1 MGRITTLLSI
11 WIVSFVIGFVGWM
24 MYPQISSLLS
34 GLAPILLGIVDA
46 QITNAE
52 MAGFATSI
60 VSVVIVLVWANRT
73 KNNRF

>member
-34 GLAPILLGIVDA
+34 GLAPILLGVVDA
-46 QITNAE
+46 QITNAA

-60 VSVVIVLVWANRT
+60 VSVVIVLGWANRT

>member
-11 WIVSFVIGFVGWM
+11 WIVSFVIGFGGWM

-34 GLAPILLGIVDA
+34 GLAPILLGVVDA
-46 QITNAE
+46 QITNAA

>member
-34 GLAPILLGIVDA
+34 GLTPILLSVFDA
-46 QITNAE
+46 QITNAA

-60 VSVVIVLVWANRT
+60 VSVVIVLLWASRT
-73 KNNRF
+73 KTNRF

>member
-1 MGRITTLLSI
+1 MGRITTLLTI
-11 WIVSFVIGFVGWM
+11 WVVSFVVGFVGWM
-24 MYPQISSLLS
+24 MYPQISSLFS
-34 GLAPILLGIVDA
+34 GLSPILLSVFDA
-46 QITNAE
+46 QMTNAA

>member
-1 MGRITTLLSI
+1 MGRTTTLLSI

-46 QITNAE
+46 QITNAV

>member
-1 MGRITTLLSI
+1 MGRITTILSI

-34 GLAPILLGIVDA
+34 GLAPILLGVVDA
-46 QITNAE
+46 QITNAA

>member
-46 QITNAE
+46 QITNAA

>member
-1 MGRITTLLSI
+1 MGRITTILSI

-46 QITNAE
+46 QITNAA

>member
-34 GLAPILLGIVDA
+34 GLAPILLGVVDA
-46 QITNAE
+46 QITNAA

-60 VSVVIVLVWANRT
+60 VSVVIVLVWANTT

>member
-11 WIVSFVIGFVGWM
+11 WIVSFVIGFIGWM

-34 GLAPILLGIVDA
+34 GLGPILLGVVDA
-46 QITNAE
+46 QITNAA

>member
-11 WIVSFVIGFVGWM
+11 WVVSFVIGFVGWM

-34 GLAPILLGIVDA
+34 GLSPILLSVVDA
-46 QITNAE
+46 QITNAA

>member
-34 GLAPILLGIVDA
+34 GLAPILLGVVDA
-46 QITNAE
+46 QITNAV

>member
-11 WIVSFVIGFVGWM
+11 WIVSFVIGFIGWM

-34 GLAPILLGIVDA
+34 GLAPILFGVVDA
-46 QITNAE
+46 QITNAA

>member
-34 GLAPILLGIVDA
+34 GLAPLLLGVVDA
-46 QITNAE
+46 QITNAA

>member
-46 QITNAE
+46 QITNAV